1 MGQILLPRKVPPS
14 EESIGSNNNRPK
26 GAEWT
31 QMTSAEAI
39 KRFGFGCGGDSREV
53 VARTPSG
60 TGCVG
65 GRSWTAVDRAANAE
79 GNSIAFMGR
88 VRFATRGALDAEAAI
103 RN

>member
-1 MGQILLPRKVPPS
+1 MKNS
-14 EESIGSNNNRPK
+14 
-26 GAEWT
+26 
-31 QMTSAEAI
+31 EAI
-39 KRFGFGCGGDSREV
+39 SRFGFGCGGDSVEV

-65 GRSWTAVDRAANAE
+65 GQSWTALDRAAQSE
-79 GNSIAFMGR
+79 GNAIAFMGR